1 MSEPFTQPL
10 KILTPYKVIQQ
21 DNWLGENPVN
31 IQHATT
37 LPEIVSSLPGT
48 DVFISLSFTQEMT
61 EAADS
66 LKLIQCAGA
75 GSEQIDLTAV
85 PSGCQV
91 AIVYG
96 HESAVAEWVIMVM
109 IALNRDLIK
118 ANRDVREANWEL
130 GIFRHTSPQELSEQT
145 LGIIGLGHIGRQTA
159 IYASALGMNVLTATR
174 TIPNEE
180 ETRKL
185 GVTLALGMDGLARIL
200 TESDFVLLSIPLLE
214 TTTGIIGE
222 KELAMMKPSSCL
234 VNAGRAGLVDE
245 EALFNSLK
253 NKQIK
258 GAALDVW
265 YHEPTTPTDKPMP
278 SDFPFGELD
287 NVLMTPHL
295 ASMTTGMLHKR
306 MKLVADNIDRLARG
320 EPLENVVYVGK

>member
-21 DNWLGENPVN
+21 DNWLGETPVT

-48 DVFISLSFTQEMT
+48 DVFVSLSFTQEMT

-85 PSGCQV
+85 PLGCQV

-96 HESAVAEWVIMVM
+96 HESAVSEWVIMAM
-109 IALNRDLIK
+109 IALNRELIK
-118 ANRDVREANWEL
+118 ADRDMREANWEL
-130 GIFRHTSPQELSEQT
+130 GIFRQTFPQELSEQT
-145 LGIIGLGHIGRQTA
+145 LGIIGLGHIGRKTA
-159 IYASALGMNVLTATR
+159 AFASALGMNVITATR
-174 TIPNEE
+174 TIPEIEE
-180 ETRKL
+180 IRKL
-185 GVTLALGMDGLARIL
+185 GISLALGMDGLAQIL
-200 TESDFVLLSIPLLE
+200 AESDFVLLAIPLSE

-245 EALFNSLK
+245 KALYNSLK

-265 YHEPTTPTDKPMP
+265 YHEPTAPTDKPMP
-278 SDFPFGELD
+278 SDFPYWELD
-287 NVLMTPHL
+287 NVLMTPHI
-295 ASMTTGMLHKR
+295 ASMTTGMFHKR
-306 MKLVADNIDRLARG
+306 IKLVADNIDRLARG
-320 EPLENVVYVGK
+320 ESLENVVYIGK

>member
-1 MSEPFTQPL
+1 MNETLKQPL

-21 DNWLGENPVN
+21 DNWLGETQVT
-31 IQHATT
+31 IQHAAT

-61 EAADS
+61 QAADS

-96 HESAVAEWVIMVM
+96 HESAVSEWVIMAM

-118 ANRDVREANWEL
+118 ADRDVRDANWEL
-130 GIFRHTSPQELSEQT
+130 GIFRQTSPQELSEQT

-159 IYASALGMNVLTATR
+159 TFASAFGMKIITATR
-174 TIPNEE
+174 TIPSEE

-185 GVTLALGMDGLARIL
+185 GISLALGMDGLARIL

-214 TTTGIIGE
+214 TTAGIIGE
-222 KELAMMKPSSCL
+222 KELAMMKPS
-234 VNAGRAGLVDE
+234 
-245 EALFNSLK
+245 
-253 NKQIK
+253 
-258 GAALDVW
+258 
-265 YHEPTTPTDKPMP
+265 
-278 SDFPFGELD
+278 
-287 NVLMTPHL
+287 
-295 ASMTTGMLHKR
+295 
-306 MKLVADNIDRLARG
+306 
-320 EPLENVVYVGK
+320 